1 MEERDAD
8 SGIYLLIGFGNTYP
22 LNGDL
27 ATG

>member
-8 SGIYLLIGFGNTYP
+8 SAIYLLIDFGNTYP